1 MIIVNQKNMILKF
14 NVIVFSY
21 RHRFYTFLRNTTMST
36 LDKIKAEVVLEFENY
51 NCYRFPLFIENRE
64 YLLMEDDLIVRKYH
78 RSLL

>member
-1 MIIVNQKNMILKF
+1 MILKF
-14 NVIVFSY
+14 NVTVFSY